1 MDPERSQLLESEK
14 TNMRNLIHQLRSN
27 EDGIGII
34 TALSVSFIVF
44 ALGATWYS
52 LAVHEL
58 DEVSFDRNRTQAL
71 NVAEAGAKEA
81 MALLTYDVDSWRTDA
96 QSVGFASSGI
106 LPGGVCDVQTL
117 ETVNEGVVEGQ
128 GEYWVAVTKVDNLK
142 YHVESWG
149 WAPSR
154 TSAKGVAKKVLLD
167 VELVPLGGFTNAL
180 FAAKGGIVGAN
191 FKTIYGDAYSG
202 EDVTISSSTNIYK
215 NDDPYRGQGT
225 LSVYGDLTIAN
236 GSNVFV
242 QSDVNVQG
250 RVNDLSAS
258 TVYGSTVQI
267 RSDSTISSYLSS
279 YFKKATV
286 LGGEV
291 KIADPA
297 LKAGSNIGGATL
309 IPNANDMQPVP
320 DVSLPAFT
328 FNAADYPGYTITYYA
343 NLTALRAYVAANGNN
358 LKGVHVVAAGDGSVV
373 NFHQNTFTDN
383 FVLIVDGSFEIRG
396 TPKKGSTPT
405 GDPASVIIVMKNAAG
420 TLTLGQNFQSVPGE
434 VHHLVFSN
442 GIVTSTNQSVIYG
455 ALYGYKDQTG
465 NRLEIHFRPPSEGVI
480 QGFEFDPALADSFIP
495 EPGDWRDVSPNSEPV
510 TAYCTP

>member
-1 MDPERSQLLESEK
+1 
-14 TNMRNLIHQLRSN
+14 MRTLFRRLRSD
-27 EDGIGII
+27 EDGIGIM
-34 TALSVSFIVF
+34 TALAVSFIVF

-58 DEVSFDRNRTQAL
+58 DQVAFDRNRTQSL

-81 MALLTYDVDSWRTDA
+81 IAKLTYDVDNWRTDA
-96 QSVGFASSGI
+96 QSVGFVSTGI
-106 LPGGVCDVQTL
+106 LAGGACDIETL
-117 ETVNEGVVEGQ
+117 DTVVEGAVDGQ

-142 YHVESWG
+142 YHVEAWG
-149 WAPSR
+149 WSPNR
-154 TSAKGVAKKVLLD
+154 TARGAVAKKVLLD

-180 FAAKGGIVGAN
+180 FASKGGVIGSN

-202 EDVTISSSTNIYK
+202 EDVTISSQTNVFK

-225 LSVYGDLTIAN
+225 LTIYGDLTINN

-242 QSDVNVQG
+242 QSEVNVQG
-250 RVNDLSAS
+250 RINDLSAS
-258 TVYGSTVQI
+258 TQYGSTVQI
-267 RSDSTISSYLSS
+267 RSDNSISAYLRS

-291 KIADPA
+291 KTADPA

-309 IPNANDMQPVP
+309 IPNANDLQPVP
-320 DVSLPAFT
+320 DVALPSFT
-328 FNAADYPGYTITYYA
+328 FKAGDYTGYTITYYA
-343 NLTALRAYVAANGNN
+343 NLNAFRTYLAANPNN
-358 LKGVHVVAAGDGSVV
+358 LKGVHVVASGDGSVV
-373 NFHQNTFTDN
+373 NFHQDKFTDN
-383 FVLIVDGSFEIRG
+383 FVLIVDGSFEIQG
-396 TPKKGSTPT
+396 TPKGGSTPT
-405 GDPASVIIVMKNAAG
+405 GDPATALIVMKNPAG

-465 NRLEIHFRPPSEGVI
+465 NRLEIHFRPPAEGVI
-480 QGFEFDPALADSFIP
+480 QGFEFDPQLADAFIP
-495 EPGDWRDVSPNSEPV
+495 EPGDWRDVSPTADPI

>member
-1 MDPERSQLLESEK
+1 MRKLLQQIRSGDE
-14 TNMRNLIHQLRSN
+14 
-27 EDGIGII
+27 GIGII

-96 QSVGFASSGI
+96 EAVGFTSSGI
-106 LPGGVCDVQTL
+106 LAGGVCDVQTL
-117 ETVNEGVVEGQ
+117 ETTVEGAVEGQ
-128 GEYWVAVTKVDNLK
+128 GEYWVAVTKVDDLK
-142 YHVESWG
+142 YHLESWG

-154 TSAKGVAKKVLLD
+154 ASSKRVAKKILLD

-180 FAAKGGIVGAN
+180 FASEGGIVGAN

-202 EDVTISSSTNIYK
+202 EDVNITSQTNIFK

-225 LSVYGDLTIAN
+225 LTVYGDLTIGN

-242 QSDVNVQG
+242 QSDVHVQG
-250 RVNDLSAS
+250 RINDLSAS
-258 TVYGSTVQI
+258 TQYGSTVQI
-267 RSDSTISSYLSS
+267 RSDTTISAYPTS

-291 KIADPA
+291 KIFDPA
-297 LKAGSNIGGATL
+297 LKAGSDIGGATL
-309 IPNANDMQPVP
+309 IPDANDMQPVP
-320 DVSLPAFT
+320 AVSLPVFT
-328 FNAADYPGYTITYYA
+328 FNAANYTGYTITYYA
-343 NLTALRAYVAANGNN
+343 NLTAFRLYVAANGNN

-373 NFHQNTFTDN
+373 DFHQDTFTDD

-396 TPKKGSTPT
+396 TPKKGSTPS
-405 GDPASVIIVMKNAAG
+405 GEPASAIIVMKNAAG

-434 VHHLVFSN
+434 VHHLIFSN

-455 ALYGYKDQTG
+455 AMYGYKDQTG
-465 NRLEIHFRPPSEGVI
+465 NRLEIHFRPPAEGVI

-495 EPGDWRDVSPNSEPV
+495 EPGDWRDVSPNAEPI